1 MTTITCTFCNSTPG
15 DEAPS
20 LGSILQEQWYEPEF
34 FGDSDYERCDECGRW
49 VCMACAVFD
58 FGDNEAGY
66 ALRYLCPDCGEPTHI
81 VMQRIGAP
89 ALPLEVEL

>member
-1 MTTITCTFCNSTPG
+1 MTTITCTFCGSTAG

-20 LGSILQEQWYEPEF
+20 LGSILQEPGHEPEF

-58 FGDNEAGY
+58 FGDNAQGY
-66 ALRYLCPDCGEPTHI
+66 AMRYLCPDCGEATHI
-81 VMQRIGAP
+81 VMMRIGAP
-89 ALPLEVEL
+89 ALPLEVGL